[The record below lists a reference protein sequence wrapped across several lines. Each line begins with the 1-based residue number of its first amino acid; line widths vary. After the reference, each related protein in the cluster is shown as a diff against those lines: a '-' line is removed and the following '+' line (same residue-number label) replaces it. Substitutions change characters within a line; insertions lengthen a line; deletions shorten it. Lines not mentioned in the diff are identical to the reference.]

1 MARLLRVDFGLLL
14 VVAVLCV
21 ASLMVIGSATHAD
34 VPGSPLYYVQH
45 QIQWLVLGTLLL
57 IVTATINYRDVR
69 SYAAYIYAFGVILLT
84 VVLVAGHSALGA
96 QRWIQLGPFQ
106 LQPSEFAKLALV
118 VGLADLLAQRKRL
131 DRMRDLWGPILF
143 AAIPAAL
150 VFKQPDL
157 GTALIFVAI
166 LVVMLFMA
174 GARIWHLLLLFGG
187 GFGLVVL
194 WVYLH
199 LNFHVPLPFIHAYQ
213 LKRLLVFLN
222 PNVDPTGSGYNI
234 IQSLVSIGSGGMT
247 GLGLHSNQAILTF
260 LPEHATDF
268 IFAVVALDFGFA
280 GGAVLLALYLV
291 LVWRSL
297 NVVSEVRDPF
307 GALLGAGIVTMLA
320 VQVLM
325 NAGMAMGV
333 MPVVGVPLPFLSYGG
348 SSILTDFL
356 GIGVLLSLRL
366 HPGKLTFRS

>member
-14 VVAVLCV
+14 VVALLSVG
-21 ASLMVIGSATHAD
+21 SLVVIGSATQMD
-34 VPGSPLYYVQH
+34 VTGSPLYYVQH
-45 QIQWLVLGTLLL
+45 QVQWLILGTLLMA
-57 IVTATINYRDVR
+57 VVASINYRDLQP
-69 SYAAYIYAFGVILLT
+69 YAQYIFGFGVLLLLA
-84 VVLVAGHSALGA
+84 VLVHGHSALGA
-96 QRWIQLGPFQ
+96 QRWIELGPFQ

-118 VGLADLLAQRKRL
+118 VGLAQLLSRRRRL
-131 DRMRDLWGPILF
+131 TRMRDLIVPIAF
-143 AAIPAAL
+143 AALPAAL
-150 VFKQPDL
+150 VFRQPDL

-166 LVVMLFMA
+166 LAVMLFMA

-187 GFGLVVL
+187 SFALVVL
-194 WVYLH
+194 WIYAH
-199 LNFHVPLPFIHAYQ
+199 LNFHVPLPLIHAYQ

-247 GLGLHSNQAILTF
+247 GLGIHSNQAILTF

-280 GGAVLLALYLV
+280 GGAALIFLYLV
-291 LVWRSL
+291 LVWRGL
-297 NVVSEVRDPF
+297 NIVSEVRDPF
-307 GALLGAGIVTMLA
+307 GALLGAGLVTMLA

-356 GIGVLLSLRL
+356 AIGLLLSLRL
-366 HPGKLTFRS
+366 HPGKLTFRA

>member
-1 MARLLRVDFGLLL
+1 MARLLRVDFGMLL
-14 VVAVLCV
+14 VVALLCV
-21 ASLMVIGSATHAD
+21 MSLVVIASATHGD
-34 VPGSPLYYVQH
+34 VPGSPLYYVTH
-45 QIQWLVLGTLLL
+45 QIQWLILGTIILVVVAS
-57 IVTATINYRDVR
+57 IGYRDLQP
-69 SYAAYIYAFGVILLT
+69 YAAYIYAFGVILLT
-84 VVLVAGHSALGA
+84 LVLVAGHSALGA
-96 QRWIQLGPFQ
+96 QRWINIGPFQ

-118 VGLADLLAQRKRL
+118 VGLADMLAQKKSLR
-131 DRMRDLWGPILF
+131 RMRDLFGPILF
-143 AAIPAAL
+143 AAVPAAL

-174 GARIWHLLLLFGG
+174 GARVWHLLLLFGG
-187 GFGLVVL
+187 SFGLVVL
-194 WVYLH
+194 WIYLH
-199 LNFHVPLPFIHAYQ
+199 LNFHVPLPLIHAYQ

-247 GLGLHSNQAILTF
+247 GLGVHANQAILTF

-291 LVWRSL
+291 LIWRSL
-297 NVVSEVRDPF
+297 NIVSEVRDSF
-307 GALLGAGIVTMLA
+307 GQLLGAGVVTMLA

-348 SSILTDFL
+348 SSVLTDFIA
-356 GIGVLLSLRL
+356 IGVLLNLRL
-366 HPGKLTFRS
+366 HPGKLTFRA

>member
-1 MARLLRVDFGLLL
+1 VARLLRVDFGLLL
-14 VVAVLCV
+14 AVALLCAGSLVVIA
-21 ASLMVIGSATHAD
+21 SATHFD
-34 VPGSPLYYVQH
+34 VTGSPLYYVQH
-45 QIQWLVLGTLLL
+45 QIEWLVLGTLLM
-57 IVTATINYRDVR
+57 IATASINYRDVR
-69 SYAAYIYAFGVILLT
+69 PYAAYIYAFAILLLAL
-84 VVLVAGHSALGA
+84 VLVHGQSALGA
-96 QRWIQLGPFQ
+96 VRWIQIGPFQ

-118 VGLADLLAQRKRL
+118 IGLADLLAQRRRM
-131 DRMRDLWGPILF
+131 DRMRDLVGPILF

-166 LVVMLFMA
+166 LVVMLFMS
-174 GARIWHLLLLFGG
+174 GARVWHLLLLFGG
-187 GFGLVVL
+187 GFGLMVA
-194 WVYLH
+194 WIYLH
-199 LNFHVPLPFIHAYQ
+199 VNFKVPLPLIHSYQ

-247 GLGLHSNQAILTF
+247 GLGVHSNQAVLSF

-268 IFAVVALDFGFA
+268 IFAVVALDFGFV
-280 GGAVLLALYLV
+280 GGAVLLALYLG
-291 LVWRSL
+291 LVWRAL
-297 NVVSEVRDPF
+297 NIVSDVRDPF
-307 GALLGAGIVTMLA
+307 GALLGAGVVTMLA

-333 MPVVGVPLPFLSYGG
+333 MPVVGVPLPFVSYGG
-348 SSILTDFL
+348 SSVLTDFL

-366 HPGKLTFRS
+366 HPGHLTFRA